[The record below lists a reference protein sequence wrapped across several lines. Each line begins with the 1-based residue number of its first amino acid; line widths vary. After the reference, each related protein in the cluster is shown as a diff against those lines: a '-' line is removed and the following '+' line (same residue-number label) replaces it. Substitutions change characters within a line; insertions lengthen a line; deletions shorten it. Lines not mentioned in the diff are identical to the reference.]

1 MSRHAF
7 TSRHSERPMCGPSP
21 VRVRAQ
27 VQPVRR
33 AVAAEDDD
41 EDPDLSFLDELRD
54 PEGPPHSLDDP
65 EPAEA
70 QRDPE
75 HEAETTPD
83 DEDDEELP
91 PSRHAAARRARPRAA
106 RTRGTPR

>member
-1 MSRHAF
+1 
-7 TSRHSERPMCGPSP
+7 
-21 VRVRAQ
+21 VRVRAP

-33 AVAAEDDD
+33 SAAAEDDDD

-65 EPAEA
+65 ESAEA

-75 HEAETTPD
+75 HEVETTPD

-91 PSRHAAARRARPRAA
+91 PTRRAAARRARPTAQ
-106 RTRGTPR
+106 RGTPR